1 MSLYQFG
8 AYTDQFGIGPVCFQA
23 VNSAAGGLFKFPG
36 CDGWTQK
43 SAEGGRCC
51 LQTRSV
57 IECSPPKIVGAP
69 GKKQFTKKGCL
80 TKIDIV

>member
-36 CDGWTQK
+36 CDGWPQK
-43 SAEGGRCC
+43 SAKDGLMKRGR
-51 LQTRSV
+51 
-57 IECSPPKIVGAP
+57 
-69 GKKQFTKKGCL
+69 
-80 TKIDIV
+80 IDIEKRIGAVKISITI